1 MRSGSAVISRL
12 NAMEMLLD
20 AVRRHWVLV
29 TLAVLISITMLS
41 LWPLQALPDIPGSD
55 KSHHVIA
62 YAALMFPVALRRP
75 RYWIVIGLLF
85 ILYSGLIE
93 LIQPT
98 VNRYGEWLDLAA
110 NSAGVV
116 CGWIIAV
123 LMDIFFPG
131 AARNS
136 R

>member
-1 MRSGSAVISRL
+1 
-12 NAMEMLLD
+12 MEMLLD
-20 AVRRHWVLV
+20 TVRRNWVLV
-29 TLAVLISITMLS
+29 TLMVLISISFLS
-41 LWPLQALPDIPGSD
+41 LWPLQALPDTPGSD
-55 KSHHVIA
+55 KSHHLVA

-75 RYWIVIGLLF
+75 RHWAVIGLLF
-85 ILYSGLIE
+85 VLYSGLIE

-116 CGWIIAV
+116 CGWLIAV
-123 LMDIFFPG
+123 LMGFFYPG
-131 AARNS
+131 EARGS